1 MEATQAS
8 RRRDAAVYLS
18 DNDNFTG
25 LGLDPDAGRPTWAL
39 LLDAVEALSGA
50 QSMEEIVDI
59 VRTMARDISG
69 ADGVT
74 FVLRDG
80 EECFY
85 FDEDAIGPLWK
96 GQRFAMTACISGW
109 TMLNKQTAM
118 IPDVYRDSR
127 VPHEAYLS
135 TFVKS
140 LVMVPVRP
148 DDPVA
153 AIGAYWAET
162 HNPSEHELELLET
175 LARATSTAIENVML
189 RYSLRHEAEQAAAQ
203 AEEIQGLYDALL
215 QETAELMQAEE
226 QLHQVQ
232 KMETIGKLI
241 GGAGHDF
248 NNLLGV
254 IVANLDLMAIRSEGR
269 PEVTELVQE
278 AMEAALKGADLN
290 QRLMAFARCQPQ
302 APKTTDVNEAVNNV
316 FKLLSR
322 TLGENIQINL
332 ALSPEPLSVF
342 ADQVQME
349 ASITNLAMNA
359 RDAMARGGTLSVTT
373 SFCHFDGGHSAGGA
387 DLLPGEY
394 VLIEV
399 TDSGVGIPLEL
410 QDRIYEPF
418 FSTKDDGK
426 GSGLGLPMVSGF
438 MKQSGGRITVQSKV
452 GAGTTFRMFLPR
464 TGNMPEVDV
473 EVMAKVLHRGDE
485 TILLVEDNAA
495 MRRVAYRQL
504 TDLGYHVL
512 QAENAE
518 EAMAILAEEPVDLL
532 FSDVV
537 MPGKIDGIELAQAA
551 QERWP
556 SLKVLLVSGFIGDAA
571 FRERN
576 PGDIRLLTKP
586 YRNDDVARVLREV
599 LDDADSLI

>member
-1 MEATQAS
+1 MEATQAY

-18 DNDNFTG
+18 DNDNYTG
-25 LGLDPDAGRPTWAL
+25 PGSDSEASRPVWAL
-39 LLDAVEALSGA
+39 LIDAVEALSGA

-59 VRTMARDISG
+59 VRGMGRGIAR
-69 ADGVT
+69 ADGIT

-80 EECFY
+80 DECFY
-85 FDEDAIGPLWK
+85 FDENAVGPLWK
-96 GQRFAMTACISGW
+96 GQRFPMASCISGW
-109 TMLNKQTAM
+109 TMLNKRAAI
-118 IPDVYRDSR
+118 IPDVYRDPR
-127 VPHEAYLS
+127 VAPEVYLS

-148 DDPVA
+148 NDPVA
-153 AIGAYWAET
+153 AIGAYWAEAHKPT
-162 HNPSEHELELLET
+162 EDELELLET
-175 LARATSTAIENVML
+175 LARATATAIENVML
-189 RYSLRHEAEQAAAQ
+189 HYSLRQEAEEAAAL

-215 QETAELMQAEE
+215 QETAERMQAEE
-226 QLHQVQ
+226 QLHQTQ
-232 KMETIGKLI
+232 KMETVSKLI

-254 IVANLDLMAIRSEGR
+254 IVANLDLLAIRSAGR
-269 PEVTELVQE
+269 TDVTELVNE

-302 APKTTDVNEAVNNV
+302 APKILDVNEAVNNV

-322 TLGENIQINL
+322 TLGEDILINL
-332 ALSPEPLSVF
+332 ALASAPLSVF
-342 ADQVQME
+342 ADQTQME

-359 RDAMARGGTLSVTT
+359 RDAMTRGGTLSVST
-373 SFCHFDGGHSAGGA
+373 SFCHFDGGHAAEGA

-399 TDSGVGIPLEL
+399 SDSGVGIPPEL
-410 QDRIYEPF
+410 QGRIYEPF
-418 FSTKDDGK
+418 FSTKSDGK
-426 GSGLGLPMVSGF
+426 GSGLGLSMVSNF
-438 MKQSGGRITVQSKV
+438 MKQSGGRITVESKV
-452 GAGTTFRMFLPR
+452 GSGTTFRMFLPR
-464 TGNMPEVDV
+464 TANVPEVDV

-504 TDLGYHVL
+504 SDLGYHVL
-512 QAENAE
+512 QAENAD

-537 MPGKIDGIELAQAA
+537 MPGKIDGIELAQTA

-576 PGDIRLLTKP
+576 PGDVRLLTKP

-599 LDDADSLI
+599 LDDADSVS